1 MINCLY
7 IIHVFALWLTIKQSW
22 CLCSFSFVHPSFRP
36 NCPLIYAPWIQT
48 WAASDDRLS
57 HMQTSR
63 IRLYH
68 NLSFWN
74 GQWESERGMEG
85 CTKRVMEDGW
95 RYIDYEKDWN
105 NSTENTCRLCC
116 TVHMFTCSRVV
127 LLSYIMCVV
136 IVFPPPKSIWPLL
149 HPFLFSSPRVF
160 MLFVVISNTGS
171 HLLCS
176 VTSFSLSCSSPTT
189 FNTSLFLPPWI
200 KYSCPSILRV

>member
-149 HPFLFSSPRVF
+149 HPFLFSSLLHVYSCCLS
-160 MLFVVISNTGS
+160 LFVTLARTYSALS
-171 HLLCS
+171 LLS
-176 VTSFSLSCSSPTT
+176 LSPVPPPLLSIPLSFS
-189 FNTSLFLPPWI
+189 PPG
-200 KYSCPSILRV
+200 